1 MCSYECQYFM
11 SVSMKDSNV
20 MKKLLLLGVLVCGT
34 CLSGCTGAVY
44 NQSKNCSY
52 HYLLHP
58 AVSVSKVIGGC
69 GPIGELPP
77 QK

>member
-1 MCSYECQYFM
+1 MFIII
-11 SVSMKDSNV
+11 KDNKI
-20 MKKLLLLGVLVCGT
+20 MKKLLLLGLFVCGAS
-34 CLSGCTGAVY
+34 LSGCTGAVY

-69 GPIGELPP
+69 GPISELPP